1 MRSRAQ
7 KCIRNRSEIM
17 ELNVLNIK
25 GKETGRKVK
34 LNAAVF
40 AIEPNDHAIYL
51 DVKSHLA
58 NKRQGTH
65 KAKERAEIVGSTRKI
80 KKQKGTG
87 TARAGSIKNPLF
99 KGGGRVF
106 GPTPRDY
113 SQKVNKKVKRLAR
126 KSALSI
132 KAKQKAIVVL
142 EDFQMDKPH
151 TKDYLKMLAALG
163 LSDKK
168 SMLVL
173 GDLNKNVY
181 LSSRNLKNSKVVTN
195 SELNTYGI
203 SNTNH
208 LIISEGAIAELESIL
223 NR

>member
-1 MRSRAQ
+1 
-7 KCIRNRSEIM
+7 M
-17 ELNVLNIK
+17 ELKVLNIK

-34 LNAAVF
+34 LSADVF
-40 AIEPNDHAIYL
+40 GIEPNDHAIYL

-65 KAKERAEIVGSTRKI
+65 KSKERAEIRGSTRKI

-126 KSALSI
+126 KSALSL
-132 KAKQKAIVVL
+132 KAKQKSIFII
-142 EDFQMDKPH
+142 EDFQLDKPQ
-151 TKDYLKMLAALG
+151 TQIYIKMLSALG

-168 SMLVL
+168 SLLVL
-173 GDLNKNVY
+173 GELNKNVY
-181 LSSRNLKNSKVVTN
+181 LSSRNLKNSNVVIS

-203 SNTNH
+203 SNANS
-208 LIISEGAIAELESIL
+208 LIISESSITGLESLL